1 MAERER
7 TQWQPMDLEG
17 DVRAYLEVVSRGRQ
31 EVGVLDSIPFD
42 QVVSTLASIAKS
54 LEAAIDTVKPSKA
67 AIEIGIEFGLEAGQL
82 VALIARGTGKA
93 NLKVTLE
100 WDKRGPIPPPDGRTE
115 Q

>member
-1 MAERER
+1 MDERER
-7 TQWQPMDLEG
+7 TEWQPMDLG
-17 DVRAYLEVVSRGRQ
+17 GGTKAYVEVVPRGRQ

-42 QVVSTLASIAKS
+42 QVVSTLTLIAKG

-100 WDKRGPIPPPDGRTE
+100 WDKS
-115 Q
+115 